1 MAEAHDTPNQ
11 RTSNT
16 AGMNARSDKDR
27 PLPEAR
33 ADGDRVVSRSNPEQA
48 DLDLDRG
55 LSGATLTAGTS
66 SSSASASW
74 GAGNTVRTTGGLH
87 DIGGAVGSAD
97 HTRRIN
103 VSSGEDTSLS
113 HLPSSDS
120 SMPGSEAF
128 QRQGRS
134 IPGSGA
140 FGQVGPAS
148 SAAVGEASDLDH
160 VVDVLNDLVECC
172 RDGEYGFNL
181 CAEHMKDRELK
192 QRLGRHADEC
202 RSSAR
207 ELMDSIRQLG
217 GEADDGGSAMGSVHR
232 GWVSLKGALS
242 GYSDKAM
249 LKEAERG
256 QATAVAR
263 YRKALQEKLPPE
275 VRSLVQQQ
283 AECVQRNHDE
293 MKAWRDRLQGRS

>member
-1 MAEAHDTPNQ
+1 MAEPQDTPNP
-11 RTSNT
+11 RTANP
-16 AGMNARSDKDR
+16 AGMNARSVKDR

-33 ADGDRVVSRSNPEQA
+33 ADGDRVVIRSNAEQA

-55 LSGATLTAGTS
+55 LSGATLTTGTS
-66 SSSASASW
+66 SPSGSTSW
-74 GAGNTVRTTGGLH
+74 EAGNTVRTTGGLH

-128 QRQGRS
+128 QRQG
-134 IPGSGA
+134 
-140 FGQVGPAS
+140 QT
-148 SAAVGEASDLDH
+148 GEASDRDH
-160 VVDVLNDLVECC
+160 VVDLLNDLVECS

-181 CAEHMKDRELK
+181 CAEHVQNTELK
-192 QRLGRHADEC
+192 QRLGEHADEC
-202 RSSAR
+202 RSAAR
-207 ELMDSIRQLG
+207 ELMDCIRQLG

-232 GWVSLKGALS
+232 GWVSLKGTLA

-249 LKEAERG
+249 LEEAERG
-256 QATAVAR
+256 QDTVMAH
-263 YRKALQEKLPPE
+263 YRKVLKEKLPPE
-275 VRSLVQQQ
+275 VRSLVQRQ
-283 AECVQRNHDE
+283 ADGVQRKHAE
-293 MKAWRDRLQGRS
+293 MKAWRDRVRDHG